1 MAKMNDT
8 DQNFYIYNQTEIVRL
23 YPHFE
28 RMMIECEAYFFPA
41 GDGLNQTSLHIPNKC
56 LFYQL
61 LFRDQQ
67 LFKLMSTQYLIRK
80 YFNNQLFFQCGN
92 ANETQTINTT
102 TSAVA
107 VEQLV
112 QLTNGNNHSISH
124 IQNVNDK
131 DDPQSMVVQLSGKNL
146 PTKSSFI
153 SSTTMFAAS
162 STSSIPDV
170 STINVTTLEPS
181 LTEPTLLQPIVTMN
195 TLLPTNTY
203 QSVIISTSTSAI
215 EPTRHG
221 SSSSLSSQSSNETIS
236 QSQPVDSFVPNQPIA
251 NLLVEPESDVQ
262 SFSSMSGQSK
272 EAVIVRLT
280 NRIKN
285 LEKNISLM
293 STYLEN
299 LSVRYRKQME
309 EMQAIFNQTFDHFN
323 TSARVAAEKD
333 AKQQEQIMKLQNEIM
348 GLNQR
353 FTSLFKD
360 IEQSN
365 WLFLRIHLG
374 LMIIELT
381 IVGICCL
388 IFYLSSKHNLN
399 QIMKTHL
406 HHGDRQSTSL
416 LSTTNHQTNTQPL
429 RFSPDDKVFS
439 NTIKLFKNN
448 QYRRTKSFSNLES
461 VIKNDQYIDSLFTKR
476 RDKSVG
482 QKGGPITNLEC
493 NKENIHRDIHDPLLN
508 GEPMTDVVP
517 KILKVVNQNV
527 H

>member
-1 MAKMNDT
+1 MPSLMLFEKHSIVSSFNKRIGNQFIFIFFNLVTLFHEILFNEKMVKMNDT
-8 DQNFYIYNQTEIVRL
+8 DPIFDMYNQTEIVHL

-28 RMMIECEAYFFPA
+28 HMMDECEAYFFSA
-41 GDGLNQTSLHIPNKC
+41 NEADAGLNQTSLRIPNKC
-56 LFYQL
+56 LFYQV
-61 LFRDQQ
+61 LFRNQQ

-80 YFNNQLFFQCGN
+80 YFNNQLFFQCGVS
-92 ANETQTINTT
+92 NESQTIDTT
-102 TSAVA
+102 PSAVA

-112 QLTNGNNHSISH
+112 QLTNGNNHSIS
-124 IQNVNDK
+124 QNVFNK
-131 DDPQSMVVQLSGKNL
+131 EDPQSIVVKLTEGNL

-153 SSTTMFAAS
+153 SSTMLFADNIES
-162 STSSIPDV
+162 NISDV
-170 STINVTTLEPS
+170 PIINITTLEPS
-181 LTEPTLLQPIVTMN
+181 LTEPTISQPAVTMN

-203 QSVIISTSTSAI
+203 RTSIISTSSAF
-215 EPTRHG
+215 ESSDHS
-221 SSSSLSSQSSNETIS
+221 SSSSLPSQPSNETS
-236 QSQPVDSFVPNQPIA
+236 QFQTVDSIQPNQPII
-251 NLLVEPESDVQ
+251 NPFTESDGDVH

-333 AKQQEQIMKLQNEIM
+333 ARQQEQIMKLQNEIM

-353 FTSLFKD
+353 FVTFFKD

-381 IVGICCL
+381 IVGTCCL
-388 IFYLSSKHNLN
+388 IFYLGFKHNLN
-399 QIMKTHL
+399 RILKTHL
-406 HHGDRQSTSL
+406 RHDDPQSTF
-416 LSTTNHQTNTQPL
+416 LSSPIDLQSNTQQCKDAKVE
-429 RFSPDDKVFS
+429 FSG
-439 NTIKLFKNN
+439 IK
-448 QYRRTKSFSNLES
+448 
-461 VIKNDQYIDSLFTKR
+461 
-476 RDKSVG
+476 
-482 QKGGPITNLEC
+482 P
-493 NKENIHRDIHDPLLN
+493 
-508 GEPMTDVVP
+508 
-517 KILKVVNQNV
+517 LKVRHYNKSI
-527 H
+527 